1 MRGERRDRSSK
12 VRALARWAALACV
25 ALAVL
30 AQVAGADVTTPVDVD
45 EPIAVADAVAVYPA
59 AAVGSD
65 ESAHVA
71 DAVGVFPPVVVDDAT
86 PVGVADAVGVFPA
99 VAVEDS
105 TSVGVADAVGVF
117 PAATVAS
124 DEPVHVS
131 DDVSVIPPAIVVAA
145 EPLHVQDDVAV
156 SLAPYVADVEHVGV
170 NDETSVEALLSP
182 TTTTVAAGAEPLLLG
197 GDEVLRASVSANGTP
212 ASSGFVT
219 LLDGGVI
226 IAGPLPLLPDGSVT
240 FMVHGLSLGTH
251 TLTAVFG
258 GTPLLTTSE
267 GTIDVHV
274 YDYALSLAPATATVQ
289 RGGTVDYALTAT
301 LAPGSAT
308 GGSTAA
314 LALDVVGL
322 PSGVSSSFAGA
333 LTLPSLGTT
342 TLNVAATATAA
353 LGDASFA
360 VLGDGGARTA
370 GAHLYVNAPPVPSA
384 GTYSGTEGTP
394 VPLHATASDADGDAL
409 AYSWDLDGDGTFE
422 TAGAS
427 ASLVVAD
434 GPATIHPVVR
444 VCDDHDACATDT
456 ATVVVAN
463 VAPTV
468 AITSPADG
476 AIVVAGTPVTF
487 TGTFTDPGS
496 LDTHTIAWSFGAT
509 TLTASYTFTSPG
521 FPTVTLTVTDDDGGV
536 GSASVS
542 LTVVDPSAGFVTG
555 SGWIAPPSGRASFSF
570 SARYVGATPTG
581 AAEFQTSS
589 VKFRSTSYRFLVVAG
604 SSIGLEGQG
613 TVNGAAGYSF
623 RLDATDASP
632 DTLRM
637 RIWSTATGSTRYDSG
652 GPRPLGGGQ
661 IQIHR

>member
-71 DAVGVFPPVVVDDAT
+71 DAVGVFPPVAVDDAT

-145 EPLHVQDDVAV
+145 EPLHVQDDVAISV
-156 SLAPYVADVEHVGV
+156 APYVADDEHVGV

-182 TTTTVAAGAEPLLLG
+182 TRTTVAAGAEPLLLG

-240 FMVHGLSLGTH
+240 FTVHGLSLGTH

-427 ASLVVAD
+427 ASLVVAN
-434 GPATIHPVVR
+434 G
-444 VCDDHDACATDT
+444 
-456 ATVVVAN
+456 
-463 VAPTV
+463 APTV